1 MTANK
6 KILIFLTNCGEF
18 SASRKPTGF
27 WLSELTHF
35 YDVVRG
41 AGFAADI
48 ASPKGG
54 EAPIDPASKTTRD
67 PVNKKY
73 LEDGEFLEK
82 ITHTLKPSQIS
93 ARDYAAIFFPGG
105 HGPMYDLAQDRRIAG
120 ITRALYENGGLV
132 AAVCHGSA
140 ALLPV
145 ELSNGEHLLA
155 GKTVAGFTN
164 LEELLVGR
172 KRYMPF
178 LLEDR
183 LKSFANY
190 TKGFPFLPHVAVDGR
205 LITGQNPGSA
215 KKVAEAVVRALGTA

>member
-1 MTANK
+1 MRPTLPA
-6 KILIFLTNCGEF
+6 
-18 SASRKPTGF
+18 RK
-27 WLSELTHF
+27 
-35 YDVVRG
+35 
-41 AGFAADI
+41 AAKHPSI
-48 ASPKGG
+48 R
-54 EAPIDPASKTTRD
+54 PAKQRATPSI
-67 PVNKKY
+67 KKY
-73 LEDGEFLEK
+73 LEDREFREK
-82 ITHTLKPSQIS
+82 ITHTLKPGQIF
-93 ARDYAAIFFPGG
+93 ARDYAGIFLPGS
-105 HGPMYDLAQDRRIAG
+105 HGQMYDLAQDRRVAG

-132 AAVCHGSA
+132 AAVCHWSA

-190 TKGFPFLPHVAVDGR
+190 TKGLPFLPHVAVDGR
-205 LITGQNPGSA
+205 LITGQNSGSA